1 MLDQGRLLELRD
13 ITSRLSIVGSVILLV
28 NNTIGASIHGV
39 SSFKKNIKEHL
50 NALLDSIHSNK
61 YVKL

>member
-13 ITSRLSIVGSVILLV
+13 ITSRLSVIGSVILLI
-28 NNTIGASIHGV
+28 NNTIGTPIHGI

-50 NALLDSIHSNK
+50 NVLLDSVHSNK